1 LLRPAR
7 SPGGR
12 PVAGSPTPWARVLLV
27 YGTGVLAAAALGKV
41 APAVSLLRADLAL
54 SLGAAGWLV
63 SAITAVAALLGTPA
77 GLWVRRR
84 GGRRALLAGLAL
96 LAVTGVAGAGAPGAG
111 WMLAARVLEG
121 VGFLLVV
128 VAAPTLLVQMAARAD
143 QPAVLA
149 LWGTA
154 IPVGLAASA
163 AAGGALAPL
172 GWRLWLAVPNALA
185 VPAAVASALVV
196 PADPSPAPPAGLA
209 PPAAGSAPP
218 ADASPVPAGG
228 SAAPAG
234 GPRGQVDPGA
244 RLRLAD
250 LRAPA
255 LLAGGFCAAVVIGAA
270 VLGMLPAFL
279 EEQRRAGVAAGGTAT
294 ALVALCSVLGSLVA
308 GWLLARGAKLRALAA
323 AGLLMPLASW
333 PMVAAGGSF
342 GGSVQAAAALMAAN
356 GVVVAGVFAAVP
368 RVAAAPDHLAVV
380 NGLVAQLGSA
390 GTLLGPPLFAW
401 AAGAAGWRVFPPLV
415 AAFTVAGLVL
425 LLLAEPRAADR

>member
-1 LLRPAR
+1 
-7 SPGGR
+7 
-12 PVAGSPTPWARVLLV
+12 VLLV

-41 APAVSLLRADLAL
+41 APAVSLLRADLGL

-96 LAVTGVAGAGAPGAG
+96 LAVTGLAGAGAPGAG
-111 WMLAARVLEG
+111 WMLVARVVEG

-196 PADPSPAPPAGLA
+196 PADPSPATPAGLA
-209 PPAAGSAPP
+209 PPAGGSAPP
-218 ADASPVPAGG
+218 AGG
-228 SAAPAG
+228 L
-234 GPRGQVDPGA
+234 RGQVEPGA

-270 VLGMLPAFL
+270 VLGMLPVFL

-308 GWLLARGAKLRALAA
+308 GWLLARGAELRALAA

-342 GGSVQAAAALMAAN
+342 GGSVQAAAGLMAAN

-401 AAGAAGWRVFPPLV
+401 AAGAAGWRVLPPLV

>member
-1 LLRPAR
+1 
-7 SPGGR
+7 
-12 PVAGSPTPWARVLLV
+12 VLLV
-27 YGTGVLAAAALGKV
+27 YGTGVLAAATLGKV
-41 APAVSLLRADLAL
+41 APAVSLLRADLGL

-111 WMLAARVLEG
+111 WMLAARVVEG

-128 VAAPTLLVQMAARAD
+128 VAAPTLLVQMVARAD

-196 PADPSPAPPAGLA
+196 PADSSPATPDGPA
-209 PPAAGSAPP
+209 
-218 ADASPVPAGG
+218 PAGG
-228 SAAPAG
+228 SAPPTGGARGRAG
-234 GPRGQVDPGA
+234 GPGPPAGA
-244 RLRLAD
+244 APAAGRRLRLAD
-250 LRAPA
+250 LRAAA
-255 LLAGGFCAAVVIGAA
+255 LLAGGFCAAVVIAAA

-308 GWLLARGAKLRALAA
+308 GWLLARGAELRGLAA
-323 AGLLMPLASW
+323 TGLLMPLASW
-333 PMVAAGGSF
+333 PMVAAGGSL
-342 GGSVQAAAALMAAN
+342 GGSVLAAAGLMAAN

-368 RVAAAPDHLAVV
+368 RVAAAPDHLGVV

-401 AAGAAGWRVFPPLV
+401 AAAAAGWRVLPPLV
-415 AAFTVAGLVL
+415 AAFSVAGLVL
-425 LLLAEPRAADR
+425 LLLARPRAADR

>member
-1 LLRPAR
+1 M
-7 SPGGR
+7 
-12 PVAGSPTPWARVLLV
+12 
-27 YGTGVLAAAALGKV
+27 
-41 APAVSLLRADLAL
+41 
-54 SLGAAGWLV
+54 
-63 SAITAVAALLGTPA
+63 
-77 GLWVRRR
+77 
-84 GGRRALLAGLAL
+84 
-96 LAVTGVAGAGAPGAG
+96 TGVAGAGAPGAG
-111 WMLAARVLEG
+111 WMLAARVVEG

-128 VAAPTLLVQMAARAD
+128 VAAPTLLVEMAARAD

-154 IPVGLAASA
+154 IPVGLAVSA

-172 GWRLWLAVPNALA
+172 GWRLWLATPNAFA

-196 PADPSPAPPAGLA
+196 ASDRPAPPARGSRGTPDSLA
-209 PPAAGSAPP
+209 AAADSPPS
-218 ADASPVPAGG
+218 PAGG
-228 SAAPAG
+228 SRGASAAAP
-234 GPRGQVDPGA
+234 

-279 EEQRRAGVAAGGTAT
+279 EEQRRAGIAAGGTAT

-308 GWLLARGAKLRALAA
+308 GWLLGRGVGLRPLAA

-333 PMVAAGGSF
+333 PMVGAGGSF
-342 GGSVQAAAALMAAN
+342 AGSVLAAAGLMAAN

-390 GTLLGPPLFAW
+390 GAVLGPPLFAW
-401 AAGAAGWRVFPPLV
+401 AAAAAGWRVLPPLV
-415 AAFTVAGLVL
+415 AAFSVVGLVL
-425 LLLAEPRAADR
+425 LLLAEPGAADG

>member
-1 LLRPAR
+1 
-7 SPGGR
+7 
-12 PVAGSPTPWARVLLV
+12 VLLV

-41 APAVSLLRADLAL
+41 APAVSLLRADLGL

-111 WMLAARVLEG
+111 WMLTARVVEG

-128 VAAPTLLVQMAARAD
+128 VAAPTLLVEMAARAD

-154 IPVGLAASA
+154 IPVGLAVSA
-163 AAGGALAPL
+163 AVGGAVAPL
-172 GWRLWLAVPNALA
+172 GWRLWLAVPNAFA
-185 VPAAVASALVV
+185 VPAAVVSALVV
-196 PADPSPAPPAGLA
+196 APDGPAPPAR
-209 PPAAGSAPP
+209 GSRGTP
-218 ADASPVPAGG
+218 DSL
-228 SAAPAG
+228 AAPAG
-234 GPRGQVDPGA
+234 SSRGA
-244 RLRLAD
+244 SAAARRLRLAD

-255 LLAGGFCAAVVIGAA
+255 LLAGGFCAAVVISAA
-270 VLGMLPAFL
+270 VLGMLPVFL

-308 GWLLARGAKLRALAA
+308 GWLLARGAELRALAA

-342 GGSVQAAAALMAAN
+342 GGSVQAAAGLMAAN

-368 RVAAAPDHLAVV
+368 RVAAAPDHLGVV

-401 AAGAAGWRVFPPLV
+401 AAGAAGWRVLPPLV
-415 AAFTVAGLVL
+415 AAFSVAGVVL
-425 LLLAEPRAADR
+425 LLLAGRRPAAG

>member
-1 LLRPAR
+1 
-7 SPGGR
+7 
-12 PVAGSPTPWARVLLV
+12 VLLV
-27 YGTGVLAAAALGKV
+27 YATGVLAAAALGKV
-41 APAVSLLRADLAL
+41 APAVSLLRAHLGL
-54 SLGAAGWLV
+54 SLEAAGWLV
-63 SAITAVAALLGTPA
+63 GAITAVAALFGTPA

-96 LAVTGVAGAGAPGAG
+96 LAVTGAAGAAAPGAG
-111 WMLAARVLEG
+111 WMLAARVVEG

-128 VAAPTLLVQMAARAD
+128 VAAPTLLVEMAARPD

-172 GWRLWLAVPNALA
+172 GWRLWLAAPNALA
-185 VPAAVASALVV
+185 VPAAVASALFV
-196 PADPSPAPPAGLA
+196 PADRAAPPVGATR
-209 PPAAGSAPP
+209 AAG
-218 ADASPVPAGG
+218 AS
-228 SAAPAG
+228 
-234 GPRGQVDPGA
+234 
-244 RLRLAD
+244 LRLAD

-270 VLGMLPAFL
+270 LLGLLPAFGAA
-279 EEQRRAGVAAGGTAT
+279 QRRAGVAAGGTAT
-294 ALVALCSVLGSLVA
+294 AVVALCSVLGTLVA
-308 GWLLARGAKLRALAA
+308 GWLLVRGAELRALAA

-333 PMVAAGGSF
+333 PMVGAGGSF
-342 GGSVQAAAALMAAN
+342 AGSVLAAAGLMAAN

-390 GTLLGPPLFAW
+390 GSVLGPPLFAW
-401 AAGAAGWRVFPPLV
+401 AAAAAGWGVLPPLV
-415 AAFTVAGLVL
+415 AAFSVVGLVL
-425 LLLAEPRAADR
+425 LLLAEPGAADG